1 MSSSWQDR
9 RGSRPWARQVP
20 KREARVN
27 LESVPWAER
36 VPPLI
41 LRLTTRGRRLRSA
54 ALLSDGTAGWATK
67 TNSSLMNFSMRR
79 HRLLWTAAGSSR
91 KGRQWGQQFPLQL
104 LLDPLAL
111 PGIGM
116 GEGFRPS
123 VNLVD
128 CPSPLGQFLV
138 LGVEGLQVV
147 DVPQQV
153 DPAPLLQAR
162 VMVVSGIEVTDQDPA
177 EGIAQRLV
185 YYFLVSTP
193 AQKVPVGGGAEGPDV
208 AVDPVL
214 APAGFVGVHHWTA
227 SDSVQDLRQRRLSL
241 LGHLVNRPDDG
252 AQAQGQ
258 PMHGLQVPLDGAQGQ
273 PSLFPQGGNPAE
285 QVDSQPLFTQDH
297 PAQVRLGSPA
307 PFTYRTGPGNE
318 DMLGDLGRNHG
329 EVNDFTGPPHPA
341 PGQAGTA
348 LGTGFQ
354 DMLHPV
360 GGGHALAGKAAGPG
374 LPGPFILGWTL
385 AGLRFNARHSGR
397 PARLGLSFQHL
408 KPSLQLGDDGLLLG
422 DEGPAAG
429 R

>member
-1 MSSSWQDR
+1 
-9 RGSRPWARQVP
+9 
-20 KREARVN
+20 
-27 LESVPWAER
+27 
-36 VPPLI
+36 
-41 LRLTTRGRRLRSA
+41 
-54 ALLSDGTAGWATK
+54 
-67 TNSSLMNFSMRR
+67 
-79 HRLLWTAAGSSR
+79 
-91 KGRQWGQQFPLQL
+91 
-104 LLDPLAL
+104 
-111 PGIGM
+111 
-116 GEGFRPS
+116 
-123 VNLVD
+123 
-128 CPSPLGQFLV
+128 
-138 LGVEGLQVV
+138 
-147 DVPQQV
+147 
-153 DPAPLLQAR
+153 
-162 VMVVSGIEVTDQDPA
+162 MVVSGIEVTDQDPA

-214 APAGFVGVHHWTA
+214 APAGFVGVHHWAA
-227 SDSVQDLRQRRLSL
+227 SDPVQYLRQRRLSL

-273 PSLFPQGGNPAE
+273 PSFFPQGGNPAE
-285 QVDSQPLFTQDH
+285 QVDSQPMFTQGH

-318 DMLGDLGRNHG
+318 DVLGDLGRNQG
-329 EVNDFTGPPHPA
+329 EVNDFTGPLHPA

-360 GGGHALAGKAAGPG
+360 GGGHALAGKAVGPG
-374 LPGPFILGWTL
+374 LPGPFIPGWTL
-385 AGLRFNARHSGR
+385 ARLRFNAGHPGR

-422 DEGPAAG
+422 DDGQQGLPAGGSQVKTRIHASDLT
-429 R
+429 